1 MNQKLKSLLASAAA
15 VIDAKGRV
23 LCDGGPAS
31 DPTIEHA
38 TKVVANCC
46 RRLHKR
52 GFHLESVNQLES
64 HHIDVI
70 VKSWH
75 LDQLG
80 VKTMEEQLSRLRI
93 FCGWLGKPELMRKG
107 GLPAYLPEVDPS
119 LLKVKPDANA
129 IRLWLE
135 VAEQMMLAAD
145 RVRTRE
151 PRLYWMM
158 LAQIFFGLSRKETL
172 VLFPHQAD
180 KKTCLEIPRPDG
192 GVRYI
197 PIFKEL
203 LLGQVQRLL
212 LNEIKAGCKPGD
224 ALAWPDLTLEQSAS
238 RVYSL
243 MRGLGVSARQNGI
256 SPDQLFEAFKKY
268 QCSIIEFLPVRWRAS
283 LPASLLNPR
292 GTRVGNIVIDK
303 ACDIVGGIYVW
314 PATTATGHG
323 TFVPLSAEQAMEAR
337 ITLVLEKIGSQSIT
351 VHLQSFLDL
360 YPQFCGEADALLARV
375 ALTRR

>member
-1 MNQKLKSLLASAAA
+1 
-15 VIDAKGRV
+15 
-23 LCDGGPAS
+23 
-31 DPTIEHA
+31 
-38 TKVVANCC
+38 
-46 RRLHKR
+46 
-52 GFHLESVNQLES
+52 
-64 HHIDVI
+64 
-70 VKSWH
+70 
-75 LDQLG
+75 
-80 VKTMEEQLSRLRI
+80 
-93 FCGWLGKPELMRKG
+93 
-107 GLPAYLPEVDPS
+107 
-119 LLKVKPDANA
+119 
-129 IRLWLE
+129 
-135 VAEQMMLAAD
+135 
-145 RVRTRE
+145 
-151 PRLYWMM
+151 
-158 LAQIFFGLSRKETL
+158 
-172 VLFPHQAD
+172 
-180 KKTCLEIPRPDG
+180 
-192 GVRYI
+192 
-197 PIFKEL
+197 
-203 LLGQVQRLL
+203 
-212 LNEIKAGCKPGD
+212 
-224 ALAWPDLTLEQSAS
+224 
-238 RVYSL
+238 